1 MLIGSHDRKTER
13 CKYSNRERR
22 ELKETKLWQQHWY
35 WKAARSL
42 DTLKPSMVSGLC
54 LRAFKSL
61 PQALGLKGWETLSIS
76 FMPFV
81 QPGHVTWIRVIGKKI
96 AIHAELCT
104 GWFHQSDKLV
114 ILRVLFCSLISSS
127 LLSRCDYHSILDLI
141 IQKSEIII
149 SSHVVFISAQLFSL
163 LEGWGDK
170 FFMVVLMPILAET
183 QLWRAAHYDESSL
196 RRLAQTW
203 CFWSKEWSTIKTE
216 FPLKVWTSIISC
228 KN

>member
-1 MLIGSHDRKTER
+1 MKERQRGS
-13 CKYSNRERR
+13 KYRNRERSD
-22 ELKETKLWQQHWY
+22 LKETKLWQQRWY

-61 PQALGLKGWETLSIS
+61 PQALGLKGWWETLSIS

-96 AIHAELCT
+96 SIHAELCT

-114 ILRVLFCSLISSS
+114 ILLVFCSLISSS
-127 LLSRCDYHSILDLI
+127 LLSRCDYPQHPRSYY
-141 IQKSEIII
+141 SEIRSNHKLSCCFYII
-149 SSHVVFISAQLFSL
+149 SAFFFFGGGKH
-163 LEGWGDK
+163 K

-183 QLWRAAHYDESSL
+183 QVWRAAHYNDSSL

-203 CFWSKEWSTIKTE
+203 CFWS
-216 FPLKVWTSIISC
+216 
-228 KN
+228 